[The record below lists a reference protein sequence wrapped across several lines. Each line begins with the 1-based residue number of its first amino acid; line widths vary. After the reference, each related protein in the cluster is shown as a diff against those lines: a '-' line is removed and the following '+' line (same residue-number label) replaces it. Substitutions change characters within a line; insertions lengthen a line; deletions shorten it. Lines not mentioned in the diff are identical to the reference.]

1 MITKRI
7 KEVEDLKKSEL
18 SEVEQLEQKVDA
30 EIGRGD
36 LDAAITTFT
45 QIMSLRKAT
54 LKELK
59 ASGGDQEAAKYDTAT
74 TLKKFGRT
82 LVRKNDRNNA
92 LRAYKDAL
100 KLYKQIGMSEEAPEV
115 IEAQTEFENI

>member
-59 ASGGDQEAAKYDTAT
+59 ASGGDQEAAKYDRAT

-115 IEAQTEFENI
+115 IQAQAEFEKI